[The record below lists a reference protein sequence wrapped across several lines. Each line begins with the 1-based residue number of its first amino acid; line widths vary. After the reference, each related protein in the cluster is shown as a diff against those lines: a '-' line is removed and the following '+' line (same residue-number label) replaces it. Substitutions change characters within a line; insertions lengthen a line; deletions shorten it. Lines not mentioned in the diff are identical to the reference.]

1 MRYTRI
7 IAMLCRFFAFSLS
20 LTLFIGHLSMI
31 SLLGVMFFDAL
42 FELTHLKKK
51 KKRMFFPVDVG
62 LFNAR
67 VRTYLL
73 NVIERTPNTNVKM

>member
-1 MRYTRI
+1 
-7 IAMLCRFFAFSLS
+7 MLCRCFFFLFLS

-42 FELTHLKKK
+42 FELAHLKKK
-51 KKRMFFPVDVG
+51 KERIFFPVEFG

-67 VRTYLL
+67 VRTYLF
-73 NVIERTPNTNVKM
+73 NVIERIPNTNVKM